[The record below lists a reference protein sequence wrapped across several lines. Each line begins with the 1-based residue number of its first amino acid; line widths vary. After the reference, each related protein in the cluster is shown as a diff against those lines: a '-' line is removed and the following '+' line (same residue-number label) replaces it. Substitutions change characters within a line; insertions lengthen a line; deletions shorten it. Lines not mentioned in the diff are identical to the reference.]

1 MLFQSCIMNKG
12 ENATIKGEDAYTIIV
27 TNSAGLES
35 TEYFSVATGLK
46 LKMVADVAGD
56 VEFDEYQEV
65 EGIMF
70 PMKVTISNPML
81 PVPMETHVVSI
92 QVNEPLDNSLFE

>member
-1 MLFQSCIMNKG
+1 
-12 ENATIKGEDAYTIIV
+12 
-27 TNSAGLES
+27 
-35 TEYFSVATGLK
+35 
-46 LKMVADVAGD
+46 MVADVAGD